1 MKHLEDFRS
10 RLKIFHHFTITWM
23 TSVVKYQFWIN
34 EIRMIDDGKK
44 PETYRNVVFLK
55 KIYLYYLKGI
65 FEMEWYVSENWF
77 LSRILK

>member
-1 MKHLEDFRS
+1 M
-10 RLKIFHHFTITWM
+10 
-23 TSVVKYQFWIN
+23 V
-34 EIRMIDDGKK
+34 DDSKK

-55 KIYLYYLKGI
+55 KIYLHYLKGI